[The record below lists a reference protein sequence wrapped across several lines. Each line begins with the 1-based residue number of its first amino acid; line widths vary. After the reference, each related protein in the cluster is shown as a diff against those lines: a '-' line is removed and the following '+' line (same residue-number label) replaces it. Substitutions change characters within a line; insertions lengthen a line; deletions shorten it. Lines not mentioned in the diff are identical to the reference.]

1 MTLKCPACR
10 FENTDDSKFCVECGE
25 KIELRCPGCGKTL
38 PLEAKFCNGCG
49 RRLSE
54 TDNISP
60 PDLSLHDKLRRIQCY
75 LPERL
80 AERILSQKDKIEGER
95 RQVTVVFCDMKGF
108 TQITHQLGPE
118 QTFSLMDQVLEILIH
133 KVHEYGGT
141 VNEIRGDGILA
152 LFGAPIAVEDAPQR
166 AIRSSLAIHREM
178 IQFSQKVG
186 AELELPPILLRIGIN
201 AGPVVVGAIGNDLRI
216 KFTAMGDTINLA
228 SRMETLAAP
237 GTTYVTE
244 ETFKLTE
251 GFFRFE
257 AVAEERLIGTDTPVT
272 VFRVIAPSG
281 RRTRFDVSAERGLT
295 PLVGREREL
304 ELLTDS
310 FERAKAGNG
319 QAVSIVSEAGMGK
332 SRLLY
337 EFRKSVT
344 HEDVLFLE
352 GKCLSYSKGVAYHPV
367 IDILKSTF
375 RIQEGEED
383 SVVRQQILEGLEF
396 LDIEESGILPYLLE
410 VLSVKDSGL
419 DRFTISLQ
427 SLKERLNEALLQILI
442 KGSEIRPL
450 IVAIEDLHW
459 ADTSSI
465 DLFNDL
471 LGYVPGARVLLIF
484 TYRPQFVPSWSLK
497 SYHCQISLN
506 CLLRRESLSMVVH
519 LLNTRTLDRKV
530 ETMILEKT
538 EGVPFF
544 VEEFVTSL
552 LDLNII
558 TKIDDTYR
566 LAKNLGELSIPS
578 TISDVIMARV
588 DSLKEPAKELLQIG
602 SIIERE
608 FSHRLIELVAGFS
621 KDELK
626 AILAVLKNSELLIE
640 RGVYPQSTYVF
651 RHALTREVIYDSIL
665 KDRRK
670 TLHAEI
676 GAVIEELYADSID
689 EYAGILAEHY
699 LAGEDYEKA
708 GTFCKLAAKRLEKT
722 SSFLDAIAYTEKS
735 IYCLERL
742 PQTEEQE
749 ISIIDART
757 ALGLYNINMS
767 YHVEAEQAVSPI
779 LELAIKRNYLRRVS
793 QIYTIIGSH
802 CYVIEEDY
810 PRAFRYLEEALEAAR
825 DLNDILS
832 LWMANYWLGL
842 TLVFK
847 CEFDRALDHW
857 GQELK
862 INEAANSLWGISS
875 LNSMIGGWIYNWQG
889 KLELGK
895 QTTGMALKI
904 AEESGDIYSKTYAY
918 ASHGYSCFCR
928 GFLKESEGLL
938 LRAAEFSEKIDYFT
952 VGAMIQRHIG
962 DTYLDLGN
970 FTAAQN
976 AYERAIAHSERVKF
990 VPSLINFYKLSL
1002 ERARVKDDK
1011 RAMDLESLYRYY
1023 EDNQVLFNA
1032 GLMPMYIADIL
1043 MDIDD
1048 HHLDKAEGWIQKAID
1063 ADRQNG
1069 LILHLGKHFALYAE
1083 LLNRKGDSQGAKDHL
1098 GKAIDVFKECGAQG
1112 RVERLSRQLHDLL

>member
-1 MTLKCPACR
+1 MTLKCPACQ
-10 FENTDDSKFCVECGE
+10 FENSDDSKFCVECGQ
-25 KIELRCPGCGKTL
+25 KIELRCPDCGKVL
-38 PLEAKFCNGCG
+38 PLNAKFCNGCG
-49 RRLSE
+49 RRL
-54 TDNISP
+54 TDPDEFSP
-60 PDLSLHDKLRRIQCY
+60 PELSLHDKLKRIQCY
-75 LPERL
+75 LPEGL
-80 AERILSQKDKIEGER
+80 TERILSQKDKIEGER
-95 RQVTVVFCDMKGF
+95 RQVTVMFCDMKGF
-108 TQITHQLGPE
+108 TQITHRLGPE

-178 IQFSQKVG
+178 IKFSQKVG
-186 AELELPPILLRIGIN
+186 AELDLPPILLRIGIN

-244 ETFKLTE
+244 DTFKLTE
-251 GFFRFE
+251 GFFHFE
-257 AVAEERLIGTDTPVT
+257 AVAEKRLKGTETPVK

-304 ELLTDS
+304 ELLADS
-310 FERAKAGNG
+310 FERAKAGSG

-367 IDILKSTF
+367 IDILKSAF
-375 RIQEGEED
+375 RIQEGDED
-383 SVVRQQILEGLEF
+383 SAVRQRILEGIEF
-396 LDIEESGILPYLLE
+396 LEIEESGILPYLLE
-410 VLSVKDSGL
+410 LLSVKDSGL

-427 SLKERLNEALLQILI
+427 SLKERLNEAVLQILI

-465 DLFNDL
+465 DLINDL
-471 LGYVPGARVLLIF
+471 LSYVPGARILLIF
-484 TYRPQFVPSWSLK
+484 TYRPQFMPAWSLK

-506 CLLRRESLSMVVH
+506 RLLRRESLSMVVH
-519 LLNTRTLDRKV
+519 LLKTRQLDRKV
-530 ETMILEKT
+530 ETLILEKT
-538 EGVPFF
+538 EGVPLFI
-544 VEEFVTSL
+544 EEFVTSL

-558 TKIDDTYR
+558 TKAEDTYR
-566 LAKNLGELSIPS
+566 LAKNLAELSIPS

-588 DSLKEPAKELLQIG
+588 DTLKESAKELLQIG

-608 FSHRLIELVAGFS
+608 FSHRLIERIAGFPEE
-621 KDELK
+621 ELQ
-626 AILAVLKNSELLIE
+626 ATLGVLKNSELLIE
-640 RGVYPQSTYVF
+640 RGVYPQSIYVF

-670 TLHAEI
+670 ALHSEI
-676 GAVIEELYADSID
+676 GAAIEELFSDSLD

-699 LAGEDYEKA
+699 LAGEDYAKA

-722 SSFLDAIAYTEKS
+722 ASFLDAITYTEKS
-735 IYCLERL
+735 IFCLERL

-767 YHVEAEQAVSPI
+767 YHVEAEQAVSPV

-810 PRAFRYLEEALEAAR
+810 PRAFRYLEEALETAR
-825 DLNDILS
+825 NLNDILS

-842 TLVFK
+842 ALVFK
-847 CEFDRALDHW
+847 CKFDRALDHW
-857 GQELK
+857 GQALK

-895 QTTGMALKI
+895 KTTGMALKI

-918 ASHGYSCFCR
+918 ASHGYSCYCR
-928 GFLKESEGLL
+928 GLLKASEGLL

-962 DTYLDLGN
+962 DTYFDLGN
-970 FTAAQN
+970 FTAAQS
-976 AYERAIAHSERVKF
+976 AYDRAIAQSERVKF

-1011 RAMDLESLYRYY
+1011 RAVDLDALYRYY

-1043 MDIDD
+1043 MDIGGRR
-1048 HHLDKAEGWIQKAID
+1048 LEEAEGWIQKAID

-1069 LILHLGKHFALYAE
+1069 LILHLGKHYALYAE
-1083 LLNRKGDSQGAKDHL
+1083 LKNRRGDRQGAKDCL
-1098 GKAIDVFKECGAQG
+1098 GKAIEVFRECGARG
-1112 RVERLSRQLHDLL
+1112 RVESLSRQFHDLL